1 MLSEFLGAPAALRI
15 PVHPQE
21 LHRCCSGH
29 LQAISIAK
37 PTCVPGFSYV
47 CTSWLGDIT
56 PSNLL
61 AVVAVDILVVHS
73 HTGSTSR
80 WSMHLSRK
88 GSQACRRKCTANH
101 DGRKL
106 QPPNVGLACR
116 SRKRPFDI
124 HGRHPRPTLRLKIE
138 TLHGAEWILSH
149 AAGIIERQER
159 QKEYGKHRGPGP
171 DVSTVWRLRLARCRG
186 QQLAGA
192 SEGDPGHVYY
202 QILSL

>member
-1 MLSEFLGAPAALRI
+1 MGEGRFLHVLSEFLGAPAALRI

-73 HTGSTSR
+73 RTGSTPR

-138 TLHGAEWILSH
+138 TLH
-149 AAGIIERQER
+149 
-159 QKEYGKHRGPGP
+159 
-171 DVSTVWRLRLARCRG
+171 
-186 QQLAGA
+186 
-192 SEGDPGHVYY
+192 
-202 QILSL
+202 LSLACPAFQACSAPVPGNCPLLC